1 MAALGKWWSLH
12 TNHYAWLLGDV
23 LTAARDGRLSSTW
36 RADLIAR
43 TMNPPPRRSIFEPL
57 GRVSSPVSNPLFA
70 GTPVDSA
77 PPQPPKPPVAGLVL
91 KSCVLGQ
98 RGRGPCAD
106 LDADTVQTCAALDVA
121 HIPSAPW
128 EPHAAK
134 GDWRAAL
141 DAWFA
146 AASAVAADAA
156 LAARVIRLA
165 RPDPTSAGV
174 EEYRLDQERIE
185 RDLLEVSYRAGIE
198 AGTGVDNGWRDWLA
212 ERLDHWGDSQRR
224 KQHHLALLNHD
235 MPHWGHVPSTPRD
248 ADVAHDPYRGALGA
262 APPLPPL
269 PAHPIP
275 DYWRTPD
282 REGSTP

>member
-12 TNHYAWLLGDV
+12 TSHYTWVLGDV
-23 LTAARDGRLSSTW
+23 LTAAREGRLSLTW

-57 GRVSSPVSNPLFA
+57 GGGTHTLAAILS
-70 GTPVDSA
+70 GTPVASA
-77 PPQPPKPPVAGLVL
+77 PPPPPPKPVAGPVL

-121 HIPSAPW
+121 HIPPAAW
-128 EPHAAK
+128 EPQAAK

-141 DAWFA
+141 DEWFA

-165 RPDPTSAGV
+165 RPDSTSAGV

-212 ERLDHWGDSQRR
+212 ERLHHWGDSQRR
-224 KQHHLALLNHD
+224 RQYHLALLNHD

-248 ADVAHDPYRGALGA
+248 ADVGNDPYHGAFGA

-269 PAHPIP
+269 PTHPIP
-275 DYWRTPD
+275 DYWRTSD